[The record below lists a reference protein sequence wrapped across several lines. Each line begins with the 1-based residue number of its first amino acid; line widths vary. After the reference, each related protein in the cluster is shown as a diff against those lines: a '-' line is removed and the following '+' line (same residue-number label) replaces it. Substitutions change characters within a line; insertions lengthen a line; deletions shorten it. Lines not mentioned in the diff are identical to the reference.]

1 MKKIYHV
8 TGSID
13 ELISLQ
19 DILYSLGYDNYNRR
33 DITVR
38 SRTRVIHVYDN
49 KMVFVTDTRMHPDA
63 ISYKVFM
70 ETTGRKFKNDGIV
83 INKIIEKYI
92 PDMSLTRDIKKQV
105 AACMIEFYT
114 LKNGK
119 DDNC

>member
-70 ETTGRKFKNDGIV
+70 EATGRKFKNDGIV

>member
-105 AACMIEFYT
+105 AACIIEFYT